1 MQPTTSKQGDT
12 PRPKQEAGT
21 PVTRMTTPMVRPP
34 TQTGSSPAPSLL
46 KTPQTT
52 SMKTPGLAASVTK
65 SLPKRSSKGDSTA
78 TPAQT
83 VRPSILRSPT
93 PPDMWADSSI
103 RPADLLQCFRGIDT
117 LPVIGSFAQMQASLT
132 PASTRSGSSS
142 TRGDKKDSP
151 RESDISENDE
161 LQINI
166 AADEEPLWNPF
177 GLYDGLTGDMEDM
190 RFGEELV
197 MMDWERLQETND
209 KDGTVKGHGGGG
221 GEKWA
226 PSPAW
231 DPNLFFWK

>member
-1 MQPTTSKQGDT
+1 
-12 PRPKQEAGT
+12 
-21 PVTRMTTPMVRPP
+21 
-34 TQTGSSPAPSLL
+34 
-46 KTPQTT
+46 
-52 SMKTPGLAASVTK
+52 
-65 SLPKRSSKGDSTA
+65 
-78 TPAQT
+78 
-83 VRPSILRSPT
+83 
-93 PPDMWADSSI
+93 MWADSSI